1 MGMYDNEDQAPVCDT
16 CGAELTT
23 GLMAVFCPRGK
34 QCEFYPDDK
43 EGQKFVDELRENAE
57 NAA

>member
-1 MGMYDNEDQAPVCDT
+1 MINEIEYKDPVCET

-34 QCEFYPDDK
+34 ECEFYPDDK
-43 EGQKFVDELRENAE
+43 EGQKFVEELRESARH
-57 NAA
+57 A